1 MSIAIV
7 NTILSDQDDDL
18 TTSSQRHVRDA
29 GYRVLIIDDNEAAA
43 QTIGWMIE
51 ADGHET
57 RCAYNG
63 PEALAVAATFK
74 PDYVFLDIGIPG
86 MDGYEICHLMKEIP
100 GLENTVFIA
109 QTGWSDKAF
118 IDRSRDAGFDHHL
131 VKPLELSTLRHILSQ
146 KKIF

>member
-1 MSIAIV
+1 VSIAIV
-7 NTILSDQDDDL
+7 NNILAGNDDDL
-18 TTSSQRHVRDA
+18 TTTSQRRVRDA
-29 GYRVLIIDDNEAAA
+29 GYKVLIIDDNEAAA

-51 ADGHET
+51 TDGHET

-63 PEALAVAATFK
+63 PDALSMAAAYK

-86 MDGYEICHLMKEIP
+86 MDGYEICHMMKALP
-100 GLENTVFIA
+100 GLENTVFVA

-118 IDRSRDAGFDHHL
+118 LDRSRDAGFDHHL
-131 VKPLELSTLRHILSQ
+131 VKPLELQTLRGILSQ